1 MSDLEQN
8 FIQASK
14 LLHDVA
20 RQFAQLK
27 LQVMSNYME
36 KHYPGVKF
44 EIKTED
50 NILSTDLVF
59 PGMRRALSYE
69 LSREINGYLQGL
81 LGRENE
87 VINEPL

>member
-27 LQVMSNYME
+27 IQMIHDYME
-36 KHYPGVKF
+36 KHHPGVKF
-44 EIKTED
+44 EVKTEED
-50 NILSTDLVF
+50 SLLAVDIVF
-59 PGMRRALSYE
+59 PGAGRALSYA
-69 LSREINGYLQGL
+69 LSREINDYLQGL

-87 VINEPL
+87 VIK

>member
-1 MSDLEQN
+1 MSDPEQN

-14 LLHDVA
+14 LLHEVA
-20 RQFAQLK
+20 QQFAQLK
-27 LQVMSNYME
+27 IQVTSNYIA

-44 EIKTED
+44 ELKTED
-50 NILSTDLVF
+50 NNILSTDLVF

-69 LSREINGYLQGL
+69 ISREINDYLQGL

-87 VINEPL
+87 VIE